1 MDGFINIENLFEH
14 LSIAGLEEL
23 LHHRDSVLPVRLGC
37 FDAFD
42 PTPQKPFHG
51 ISLGCK
57 KRSADDN
64 RAAGILD
71 RKLTEIDQLVKPQF
85 LSFHSRIPS
94 DNGTIDGADFEC
106 PEPFRKAAG
115 LNHRNVAIR
124 Y

>member
-1 MDGFINIENLFEH
+1 
-14 LSIAGLEEL
+14 
-23 LHHRDSVLPVRLGC
+23 
-37 FDAFD
+37 
-42 PTPQKPFHG
+42 
-51 ISLGCK
+51 
-57 KRSADDN
+57 
-64 RAAGILD
+64 LD

-106 PEPFRKAAG
+106 PEPFRQAAG